1 MGVSGGSP
9 ARRAA
14 DATRDASED
23 GNRLS
28 VVIAATDLFG
38 RMGFR
43 RGSMDDVARAAG
55 ISRQTIYNYFGSKAG
70 LISEVVLYIGRL
82 TNQIS
87 DQIDFSLPPI
97 DLVTH
102 ASLLRL
108 EAAQKNELAGVLFEN
123 ESSLEEF
130 SLLDDNPHMMTLQR
144 EYWFPVFER
153 IRQVGQLREDLDW
166 DEAATWL
173 TYIHRLILARPSWF
187 GGNMKA
193 ASRYISRYVAPALIA
208 NPGQTDAAEPSGK
221 GTAQREGMKAGLS
234 PASSVHT

>member
-1 MGVSGGSP
+1 MLVLRRGLNAPRIEPKEGGVMGGPDGAP

-87 DQIDFSLPPI
+87 DQIDF
-97 DLVTH
+97 
-102 ASLLRL
+102 
-108 EAAQKNELAGVLFEN
+108 
-123 ESSLEEF
+123 
-130 SLLDDNPHMMTLQR
+130 
-144 EYWFPVFER
+144 
-153 IRQVGQLREDLDW
+153 
-166 DEAATWL
+166 
-173 TYIHRLILARPSWF
+173 
-187 GGNMKA
+187 
-193 ASRYISRYVAPALIA
+193 
-208 NPGQTDAAEPSGK
+208 
-221 GTAQREGMKAGLS
+221 
-234 PASSVHT
+234 